1 MTMTYPYRPLAC
13 LLLSASFALAAAPA
27 PSAQVQAPAPAPPST
42 QAAAPALPEVPV
54 AADYVIGPQDVLGV
68 VFWREPE
75 LSGDVTV
82 RPDGRITLPVIGE
95 LQAAGLHPNALQGQI
110 LAAAGK
116 YLADANV
123 AVVVRAINSRKIFI
137 TGRVTT
143 PGSHPLTGPLTVMQ
157 AIALA
162 GGLTEYADSKNI
174 TVLRSQNG
182 ESRTLRF
189 NYKDVVK
196 GKNLQQNVQLLP
208 GDTVVVP

>member
-1 MTMTYPYRPLAC
+1 MQNLTVAG
-13 LLLSASFALAAAPA
+13 ALVVAVLVCSPWSPA
-27 PSAQVQAPAPAPPST
+27 SAQTQTPPPPAGSPAQAPA
-42 QAAAPALPEVPV
+42 LEGVPL
-54 AADYVIGPQDVLGV
+54 ASDYQIGPQDVLGV

-75 LSGDVTV
+75 MSGDVTV

-95 LQAAGLHPNALQGQI
+95 MTAAGLHPDALQKEI
-110 LAAAGK
+110 KTAAAK
-116 YLADANV
+116 YLADPNV
-123 AVVVRAINSRKIFI
+123 AVVVRAINSRRIFV

-162 GGLTEYADSKNI
+162 GGLTEYADAKNI
-174 TVLRSQNG
+174 TVLRTRGGQSQ
-182 ESRTLRF
+182 TLKF

-196 GKNLQQNVQLLP
+196 GKNLEQNIQLLP